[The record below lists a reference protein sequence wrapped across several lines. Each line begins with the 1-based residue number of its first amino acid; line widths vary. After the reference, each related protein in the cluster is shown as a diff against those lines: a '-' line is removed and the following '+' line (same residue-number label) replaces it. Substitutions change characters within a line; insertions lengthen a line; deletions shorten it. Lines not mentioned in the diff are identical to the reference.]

1 MAESVKNQD
10 QESVKS
16 TFYNDIVN
24 LKKVVESQ
32 FILSLYN
39 NADLF
44 FDYNIKEE
52 DFSSDSWRFYFRN
65 LSRMLQND
73 YKTIDEASYNIYIET
88 TSEKWQNAN
97 EMFGGYETIRKGIKI
112 VETENID
119 GYYQD
124 INRYRVVLALIKKGF
139 PIEQDWESKY
149 SKMTLAELNDYLEG
163 VLQAAFVDS
172 DLENDKVD
180 DISFDLQG
188 VIDRADQG
196 EKAGL
201 PFTSPLMEDVQ
212 HGMAT
217 GNITML
223 AANSGVGKS
232 FMVMNEVVTASAFN
246 GEPLVMIINEEESE
260 KVKQDLM
267 AYYINNYIKGAEFN
281 KYRFI
286 QGQFTLEEKQWLNQA
301 KEWIEKNIS
310 DGMIRI
316 VAMTSFSIDKAIK
329 IIKKY
334 AKLGG
339 VKYFCIDTFKIDSNM
354 DGRNQVWLDLMTN
367 MVKLYDTIKKAGLDV
382 HCFVTYQLGKIAM
395 KERYLTQNSLGTA
408 KNVAD
413 VVSSLILMRPLAQS
427 EKTGKSALKV
437 IDENGHS
444 KELNEDDEY
453 FVLFW
458 DKNRRGPTN
467 KQIVLRADRGLNKI
481 WDIGYTQIERTFD

>member
-1 MAESVKNQD
+1 MTESVKNQD
-10 QESVKS
+10 QGWVKS

-44 FDYNIKEE
+44 FDYSIKEE

-172 DLENDKVD
+172 DLENDQVD

-196 EKAGL
+196 
-201 PFTSPLMEDVQ
+201 
-212 HGMAT
+212 
-217 GNITML
+217 
-223 AANSGVGKS
+223 
-232 FMVMNEVVTASAFN
+232 
-246 GEPLVMIINEEESE
+246 
-260 KVKQDLM
+260 
-267 AYYINNYIKGAEFN
+267 
-281 KYRFI
+281 
-286 QGQFTLEEKQWLNQA
+286 
-301 KEWIEKNIS
+301 
-310 DGMIRI
+310 
-316 VAMTSFSIDKAIK
+316 
-329 IIKKY
+329 
-334 AKLGG
+334 
-339 VKYFCIDTFKIDSNM
+339 
-354 DGRNQVWLDLMTN
+354 
-367 MVKLYDTIKKAGLDV
+367 
-382 HCFVTYQLGKIAM
+382 
-395 KERYLTQNSLGTA
+395 
-408 KNVAD
+408 
-413 VVSSLILMRPLAQS
+413 
-427 EKTGKSALKV
+427 
-437 IDENGHS
+437 
-444 KELNEDDEY
+444 
-453 FVLFW
+453 
-458 DKNRRGPTN
+458 
-467 KQIVLRADRGLNKI
+467 
-481 WDIGYTQIERTFD
+481 